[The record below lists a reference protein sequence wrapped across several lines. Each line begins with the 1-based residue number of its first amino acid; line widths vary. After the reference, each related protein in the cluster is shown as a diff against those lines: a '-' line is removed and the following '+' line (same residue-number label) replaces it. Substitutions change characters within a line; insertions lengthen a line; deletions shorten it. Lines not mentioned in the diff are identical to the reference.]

1 MEEAGRAKRNESRK
15 TKRIDMKWEK
25 EVRGSSTG
33 LRSYQIDCVNG
44 GATFGS
50 TVNVSKNGGSSF
62 APAIAVSPNNF

>member
-1 MEEAGRAKRNESRK
+1 
-15 TKRIDMKWEK
+15 MKWEK